1 MMTKFKTYLFVLLG
15 AILATGIGMVL
26 TRYVREIK
34 AARAALDRLG
44 SQVIETRCGPVEY
57 IRAGEGDPVLV
68 VHGTFGGVDQGLLA
82 AQPLIDAGFQAI
94 IVSRF
99 GYLGTRM
106 PEHASVDLQA
116 DAYACLLDALGIPQA
131 ALLTVSAGAVSSI
144 RFAARYPER
153 VSALVLI
160 SPATPGKVKVAPPPK
175 AAFTIMRSD
184 FLYWAMVTYL
194 KPSMYRMIGV
204 PASFTLTPATD
215 AEASALL
222 ATTLPSSGRIDGF
235 AFDCYNV
242 DAEFAEQVSETS
254 PYSVYHVQAPTLV
267 INSVDDPIAVHAN
280 VRAMAEKFPN
290 ARLAVLPDGGH
301 PNLGH
306 SAQVNAETIPFLRK
320 QLDVTAV
327 P

>member
-1 MMTKFKTYLFVLLG
+1 MINFKTYLLVILV
-15 AILATGIGMVL
+15 AILAIGIGMML
-26 TRYVREIK
+26 TRYFREIK
-34 AARAALDRLG
+34 AARASLSRLG

-57 IRAGEGDPVLV
+57 VRAGEGYPVLV
-68 VHGTFGGVDQGLLA
+68 VHGTFGGVDQGLLL
-82 AQPLIDAGFQAI
+82 AQPLIDAGFQAV

-99 GYLGTRM
+99 GFLGTPM

-116 DAYACLLDALGIPQA
+116 DAYACLLDALGISRA
-131 ALLTVSAGAVSSI
+131 ALLTASAGAVSSI

-184 FLYWAMVTYL
+184 FVYWAMVTYL
-194 KPSMYRMIGV
+194 KPSMYRLVGV

-242 DAEFAEQVSETS
+242 DTEFAEQVSETS
-254 PYSVYHVQAPTLV
+254 PYSVYHVQASTLV
-267 INSVDDPIAVHAN
+267 INAVDDPIAVHPN

-290 ARLAVLPDGGH
+290 ARLVVIPNGGH
-301 PNLGH
+301 PILGH
-306 SAQVNAETIPFLRK
+306 SAQVNAETIQFLRR
-320 QLDVTAV
+320 QVGVVVD